1 MIKNWRPISLI
12 NVDAKIISKV
22 LAKRLEQVLPFIIHA
37 NQNAFVKGR
46 SIFDAISHFTVAY
59 SVTRPMNGSE
69 AAGYTDLAV
78 FIM

>member
-1 MIKNWRPISLI
+1 MSQKPINSADVGSKA
-12 NVDAKIISKV
+12 NVLV
-22 LAKRLEQVLPFIIHA
+22 L
-37 NQNAFVKGR
+37 
-46 SIFDAISHFTVAY
+46 ISHFTVTY